1 MTQKLLND
9 FANAIQDGSGLVDP
23 NASEI
28 PKCVD
33 CGCFTANKVELNPN
47 YHAES
52 VPLCEDCAEERL
64 DRTGYTADGDFADD
78 ADEYDHQDG
87 ADDGA
92 FGDYGD
98 TWELTW

>member
-1 MTQKLLND
+1 MNKQLLKD
-9 FANAIQDGSGLVDP
+9 FADAVADGSALVNP
-23 NASEI
+23 NATEI

-47 YHAES
+47 YHAEP
-52 VPLCEDCAEERL
+52 VPMCEDCDEERL

-78 ADEYDHQDG
+78 DTNGDD
-87 ADDGA
+87 DDGSI
-92 FGDYGD
+92 GDYGD

>member
-1 MTQKLLND
+1 MNQKLLND
-9 FANAIQDGSGLVDP
+9 FANAIADGSGLVDP
-23 NASEI
+23 NASVI

-47 YHAES
+47 YHPEP
-52 VPLCEDCAEERL
+52 VPLCEDCDEERL
-64 DRTGYTADGDFADD
+64 DRTGYNADGDFADAD
-78 ADEYDHQDG
+78 GDEYDRE